1 MLPKFLRRKKEVK
14 PSIGRKLFFS
24 LGSLAAIL
32 VLSGVIS
39 IHEYRR
45 MSSYE
50 SELIAANI
58 KSINLSQR
66 LADITEEYNH
76 QMLAVVV
83 QNDISI
89 MPDFNLRHFNAQADS
104 LKNSFT
110 SQTALPMVDSV
121 EVSFNEFI
129 STSMKFDEVFLA
141 DSVNTGEWF
150 FGTLQ
155 PCYNE
160 FREDMA
166 VLNDMIHDEL
176 RSNSADFDEGFYR
189 SIMPGVVSVGA
200 GLLLI
205 ILLFYFTLSNYVIPI
220 YKISAGV
227 DNYRLSGRKHGYTF
241 DGEDQ
246 LANINAGVSEL
257 IEENIELKRRIK
269 NLREDREKLLQEASS
284 KGE

>member
-1 MLPKFLRRKKEVK
+1 MLPKFLRNNRDVK

-32 VLSGVIS
+32 LLSGVIS
-39 IHEYRR
+39 IVEYRR
-45 MSSYE
+45 MSSYV

-66 LADITEEYNH
+66 LSDITEEYNH
-76 QMLAVVV
+76 QMLSVVV

-89 MPDFNLRHFNAQADS
+89 MPDFNLSHFNAQADS

-110 SQTALPMVDSV
+110 SKTALPMVDSV
-121 EVSFNEFI
+121 STSFNVFI

-141 DSVNTGEWF
+141 DSVDTGEWF

-155 PCYNE
+155 PCYNK
-160 FREDMA
+160 FREDMG
-166 VLNDMIHDEL
+166 VLNEMIHTEL
-176 RSNSADFDEGFYR
+176 QRNSADFDEGFYR
-189 SIMPGVVSVGA
+189 SIIPGVVSVGA

-205 ILLFYFTLSNYVIPI
+205 LLLFYFTMSNYVRPI
-220 YKISAGV
+220 YKISAGI
-227 DNYRLSGRKHGYTF
+227 DNYRLSGRQHGYVF

-246 LANINAGVSEL
+246 LANINTGVSEL
-257 IEENIELKRRIK
+257 IEENIELKRRVK
-269 NLREDREKLLQEASS
+269 ALREDRDRLREEISS
-284 KGE
+284 ERE

>member
-1 MLPKFLRRKKEVK
+1 MLPKFLRNNRDVK

-32 VLSGVIS
+32 LLSGVIS
-39 IHEYRR
+39 IVEYRR
-45 MSSYE
+45 MSSYV

-66 LADITEEYNH
+66 LSDITEEYNH
-76 QMLAVVV
+76 QMLSVVV

-89 MPDFNLRHFNAQADS
+89 MPDFNLSHFNAQADS

-110 SQTALPMVDSV
+110 SKTALPMVDSV
-121 EVSFNEFI
+121 STSFNVFI

-141 DSVNTGEWF
+141 DSVDTGEWF

-155 PCYNE
+155 PCYNK
-160 FREDMA
+160 FREDMG
-166 VLNDMIHDEL
+166 VLNEMIHTEL
-176 RSNSADFDEGFYR
+176 QRNSADFDEGFYR
-189 SIMPGVVSVGA
+189 SIIPGVVSVGA

-205 ILLFYFTLSNYVIPI
+205 LLLFYFTMSNYVRPI
-220 YKISAGV
+220 YKISAGI
-227 DNYRLSGRKHGYTF
+227 DNYRLSGRKHGYVF

-246 LANINAGVSEL
+246 LANINTGVSEL
-257 IEENIELKRRIK
+257 IEENIELKRRVK
-269 NLREDREKLLQEASS
+269 ALREDRDRLREEISS
-284 KGE
+284 ERE

>member
-45 MSSYE
+45 MSSYV